1 MSVQLKRKKK
11 LWLRIFHYIMDKTHH
26 FNFAFYFKN
35 RKSVRL
41 LMFDF
46 KLKIEKQKNKQFLIL
61 FDEKYSTHTDFKH
74 AHCLNYS
81 SASSFQSVD

>member
-1 MSVQLKRKKK
+1 
-11 LWLRIFHYIMDKTHH
+11 
-26 FNFAFYFKN
+26 
-35 RKSVRL
+35 
-41 LMFDF
+41 MFDF
-46 KLKIEKQKNKQFLIL
+46 KLKIEKQKNKRFLIL